1 MAATTNPILSSQCK
15 ECFIKTYQRIANRLA
30 LPGNIQDELW
40 SYLNH
45 LVAKNGISSPEIQRE
60 LSLKL
65 SSLTGISDFF
75 EAEKQQSN
83 ALAAE
88 LYADWKPR
96 VLLARNP
103 LNIALRLSIAG
114 NIMDYGANSSFSVTD
129 SIGKALMANF
139 AIDHSK
145 ELFSR
150 IKSAKN
156 ILFLGDNAGEI
167 VFDKLLIE
175 VINQQNITYVVRGGN
190 ALNDATLT
198 DATDVGLTDIV
209 PVISN
214 GFNAPSTL
222 LTKCSDEF
230 KNAYQLADLII
241 AKGQGNLEGLLVEN
255 DPRIFFLLMVKCN
268 AIAKA
273 LGVEKG
279 SFIVANKLLVKQ
291 LDRTTE
297 STYPND

>member
-1 MAATTNPILSSQCK
+1 M
-15 ECFIKTYQRIANRLA
+15 
-30 LPGNIQDELW
+30 
-40 SYLNH
+40 
-45 LVAKNGISSPEIQRE
+45 
-60 LSLKL
+60 
-65 SSLTGISDFF
+65 
-75 EAEKQQSN
+75 
-83 ALAAE
+83 
-88 LYADWKPR
+88 
-96 VLLARNP
+96 ARNP

-209 PVISN
+209 PVITN
-214 GFNAPSTL
+214 GYNAPSTL
-222 LTKCSDEF
+222 LNKCSDEF

-255 DPRIFFLLMVKCN
+255 DPRIFLLMVKCS

-279 SFIVANKLLVKQ
+279 NLL
-291 LDRTTE
+291 LPI
-297 STYPND
+297 SC